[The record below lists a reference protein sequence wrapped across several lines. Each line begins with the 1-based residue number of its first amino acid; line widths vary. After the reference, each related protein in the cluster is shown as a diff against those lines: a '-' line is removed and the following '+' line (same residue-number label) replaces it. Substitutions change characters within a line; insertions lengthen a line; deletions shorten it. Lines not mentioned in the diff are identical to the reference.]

1 MRKEEKAKIM
11 EQVIND
17 IKSHKYSYFCD
28 FYRLPANVFQ
38 AIRRD
43 LSGRAKIYVARKK
56 LVELSLRKAG
66 LDNVAKR
73 LPSNIALLFSDIPPG
88 EMWRILKDREVEL
101 YVKRGEVAQDDI
113 VIPEGPTEL
122 SPGKAREI
130 RSLGIETAIIKGK
143 LTVKKAA
150 TVVKKGEKVSRVI
163 AGLLRALDIK
173 PVKAW
178 LRISVAMDDEGI
190 IYTPDVMSLTPDD
203 IKQRVMDA
211 FERAFRISYNIRIV
225 NKYTLPIMLS
235 EASLKGRMLGIQIG
249 FPANEILPDL
259 IGLARI
265 RAMALKSMVE
275 GQAG

>member
-1 MRKEEKAKIM
+1 MRREEKAKVM
-11 EQVIND
+11 ERVISD

-43 LSGRAKIYVARKK
+43 LAGRAKIYVTRKK

-66 LDNVAKR
+66 LNRVAEK
-73 LPSNIALLFSDIPPG
+73 LPSNVALLFSEIPPG
-88 EMWRILKDREVEL
+88 EMWRILKNREVEL
-101 YVKRGEVAQDDI
+101 YVKPGEVAQEDI

-130 RSLGIETAIIKGK
+130 RALGIETAIVKGK

-178 LRISVAMDDEGI
+178 LRISVAMDNKGI
-190 IYTPDVMSLTPDD
+190 IYTPEVMSLTLDD
-203 IKQRVMDA
+203 IKQRITDA
-211 FERAFRISYNIRIV
+211 FERAFRVSYNIKAI

-235 EASLKGRMLGIQIG
+235 EASVKGKMLGINVG
-249 FPANEILPDL
+249 FLAKEILPDL
-259 IGLARI
+259 ICLAHTK
-265 RAMALKSMVE
+265 AATLKSIVE

>member
-1 MRKEEKAKIM
+1 MRRNEKAKVM
-11 EQVIND
+11 ERVIND

-43 LSGRAKIYVARKK
+43 LAGQAKIYVTRKK

-66 LDNVAKR
+66 LDKVAEK
-73 LPSNIALLFSDIPPG
+73 LPSNVALLFSEIPPG
-88 EMWRILKDREVEL
+88 EMWRILKNREVEL
-101 YVKRGEVAQDDI
+101 YVKPGEVAQEDI

-130 RSLGIETAIIKGK
+130 RALGIETAIIKGK

-150 TVVKKGEKVSRVI
+150 TVVKRGEKVSRVI

-178 LRISVAMDDEGI
+178 LRISVAMDNDGI
-190 IYTPDVMSLTPDD
+190 IYTPEVMSLTLDD

-211 FERAFRISYNIRIV
+211 FERAFRVSYNIKII
-225 NKYTLPIMLS
+225 NKYTLPIMLT
-235 EASLKGRMLGIQIG
+235 EASIKGKMLGLSIG
-249 FPANEILPDL
+249 FLAKEILPDL
-259 IGLARI
+259 LRLAHVN
-265 RAMALKSMVE
+265 ATSLKSMVE
-275 GQAG
+275 SRAG